1 MKRFVDKV
9 KKAVRA
15 YLMNRQLSRR
25 DRNKMV
31 MGLEESKTLGIIFDA
46 NTAADYRLVMN
57 YVKSIQDKGKK
68 VTALGFYKAKH
79 KPGYLNDQPNW
90 VYCHPS
96 DFGLGL
102 QIKNEKVVSF
112 VDSSFDILIDLS
124 PSDMFYTKYVSGM
137 SNACYKAGRFHTD
150 QVDLY
155 DLFIQVPGHISLQEL
170 MNHMNHYLQIIKKPV
185 KDAKPVQGNGNRHR
199 DPVS

>member
-1 MKRFVDKV
+1 MKNFVDKV
-9 KKAVRA
+9 KKAVQT

-25 DRNKMV
+25 GRNKMV
-31 MGLEESKTLGIIFDA
+31 MGMEESKTLGIIFDA
-46 NTAADYRLVMN
+46 STAADYRLVMN
-57 YVKSIQDKGKK
+57 YVKSIQDTGKR
-68 VTALGFYKAKH
+68 VTSLGFYKTKH

-102 QIKNEKVVSF
+102 QIRNEKIASF
-112 VDSSFDILIDLS
+112 VDTSFDILIDLS
-124 PSDMFYTKYVSGM
+124 PSEIFYTKYLSGM
-137 SNACYKAGRFHTD
+137 SNASYKAGRFQSD

-155 DLFIQVPGHISLQEL
+155 DLFIQVPGNIGLQEL

-185 KDAKPVQGNGNRHR
+185 KHAKSV
-199 DPVS
+199 